1 MQISFAVR
9 FSERIEMGKRNR
21 PQHNDK
27 QKDEHLSDEMA
38 KFAIKNENDLKTKYQ
53 PKMKK
58 NIAVVYGGDSSE
70 FVVSVK
76 SSKNVFESINPSI
89 YNVWKVQMQGLNW
102 DVFEGDKV
110 IASIDKG
117 DFSFVKNGEKIQF
130 DFAYITIHGTPGEDG
145 KLQGYFDMVKI
156 PYSTCG
162 VYSSALTFNKYFCS
176 NYLRNFGVTMA
187 KSVRLFKGDAIDTNK
202 LVEELGLPVFV
213 KPNAGGSSFGV
224 TKVKEKEQLL
234 AALELATKE
243 SADILIEEFIDGPEF
258 TCGLVKLSDQEILFP
273 VTEVIPQNEFFDFE
287 AKYTVGKT
295 DEITPARI
303 SPELTSKIQQLS
315 SRIYD
320 LCDCSG
326 IVRVDYILKDGEF
339 YFLEVNT
346 TPGMTATSFVPQQ
359 IAAMNRKLGDIL
371 GLIIE
376 DKLK

>member
-1 MQISFAVR
+1 
-9 FSERIEMGKRNR
+9 
-21 PQHNDK
+21 
-27 QKDEHLSDEMA
+27 
-38 KFAIKNENDLKTKYQ
+38 
-53 PKMKK
+53 MKK

-76 SSKNVFESINPSI
+76 SSKNVFESIDPSI

-102 DVFEGDKV
+102 EVLEGDQV
-110 IASIDKG
+110 IATINKD

-187 KSVRLFKGDAIDTNK
+187 KSVRLFKGDAIDTDK
-202 LVEELGLPVFV
+202 LIEELGLPVFV

-234 AALELATKE
+234 AALEMATKE

-258 TCGLVKLSDQEILFP
+258 TCGLVKLSNQEILFP

-303 SPELTSKIQQLS
+303 SPELTRKIQQLS
-315 SRIYD
+315 SHIYD

-339 YFLEVNT
+339 YFLEINT
-346 TPGMTATSFVPQQ
+346 TPGMTATSFIPQQ
-359 IAAMNRKLGDIL
+359 IAAMDRKLGDVL

>member
-1 MQISFAVR
+1 
-9 FSERIEMGKRNR
+9 
-21 PQHNDK
+21 
-27 QKDEHLSDEMA
+27 
-38 KFAIKNENDLKTKYQ
+38 
-53 PKMKK
+53 MKK

-76 SSKNVFESINPSI
+76 SSKNVFESIDPSI

-102 DVFEGDKV
+102 DVLEGDQM
-110 IASIDKG
+110 ITSIDKG
-117 DFSFVKNGEKIQF
+117 DFSFVKNGEKVQF

-187 KSVRLFKGDAIDTNK
+187 KSVRLFKGDAIDTDK
-202 LVEELGLPVFV
+202 LIEELGLPVFV

-224 TKVKEKEQLL
+224 TKVKEKDQLL
-234 AALELATKE
+234 AALEMATKE
-243 SADILIEEFIDGPEF
+243 SADILVEEFIDGPEF
-258 TCGLVKLSDQEILFP
+258 TCGLVKLSNQEILFP

-326 IVRVDYILKDGEF
+326 IVRIDYILKDGEF

-346 TPGMTATSFVPQQ
+346 TPGMTATSFIPQQ
-359 IAAMNRKLGDIL
+359 IAAMDRKLGDVL

>member
-1 MQISFAVR
+1 
-9 FSERIEMGKRNR
+9 
-21 PQHNDK
+21 
-27 QKDEHLSDEMA
+27 
-38 KFAIKNENDLKTKYQ
+38 
-53 PKMKK
+53 MKK

-89 YNVWKVQMQGLNW
+89 YNVWKVQMKGLDW
-102 DVFEGDKV
+102 TVLEGDQV
-110 IASIDKG
+110 IASINKD
-117 DFSFVKNGEKIQF
+117 DFSFVKKGEKIKF

-145 KLQGYFDMVKI
+145 KLQGYFDMVKL

-187 KSVRLFKGDAIDTNK
+187 KSVRLFKGDTVDSDK
-202 LVEELGLPVFV
+202 LIEELGLPVFV

-224 TKVKEKEQLL
+224 TKVKEKSQLL
-234 AALELATKE
+234 AALEMATKE
-243 SADILIEEFIDGPEF
+243 STDILIEEFIDGPEF
-258 TCGLVKLSDQEILFP
+258 TCGLVKLSNQEIIFP
-273 VTEVIPQNEFFDFE
+273 VTEVIPKNEFFDFE

-303 SPELTSKIQQLS
+303 SPEMTNKIQQLS

-346 TPGMTATSFVPQQ
+346 TPGMTSTSFIPQQ
-359 IAAMNRKLGDIL
+359 IAAMDRKLSDVL

>member
-1 MQISFAVR
+1 
-9 FSERIEMGKRNR
+9 
-21 PQHNDK
+21 
-27 QKDEHLSDEMA
+27 
-38 KFAIKNENDLKTKYQ
+38 
-53 PKMKK
+53 MKK
-58 NIAVVYGGDSSE
+58 NIAVVFGGDSSE

-76 SSKNVFESINPSI
+76 SSINVYQSIDPKI
-89 YNVWKVQMQGLNW
+89 YNVWKVQMRGLDW
-102 DVFEGDKV
+102 DVLENDQI
-110 IASIDKG
+110 IASVEKG
-117 DFSFVKNGEKIQF
+117 DFSFVKNGEKIKF

-145 KLQGYFDMVKI
+145 KLQGYLDMVKI

-176 NYLRNFGVTMA
+176 NYLRTFGVLMA
-187 KSVRLFKGDAIDTNK
+187 KSVRLFKGDEVDADQLI
-202 LVEELGLPVFV
+202 EMLGLPLFV

-224 TKVKEKEQLL
+224 TKVKEKQQLL
-234 AALELATKE
+234 EALELAMKE
-243 SADILIEEFIDGPEF
+243 SHDILIEQFIDGKEF
-258 TCGLVKLSDQEILFP
+258 TCGLVKLSDQELIFP

-287 AKYTVGKT
+287 AKYTAGKT

-303 SPELTSKIQQLS
+303 SPEQTHKIQQLS

-326 IVRVDYILKDGEF
+326 IVRIDYILKDNEF

-359 IAAMNRKLGDIL
+359 IAAMDRKLGDVI

-376 DKLK
+376 DKLKL

>member
-1 MQISFAVR
+1 
-9 FSERIEMGKRNR
+9 
-21 PQHNDK
+21 
-27 QKDEHLSDEMA
+27 
-38 KFAIKNENDLKTKYQ
+38 
-53 PKMKK
+53 MKK

-76 SSKNVFESINPSI
+76 SSENVFESINPTI
-89 YNVWKVQMQGLNW
+89 YNVWKVQMKGLDW
-102 DVFEGDKV
+102 DVIEDGQVISSVDKN
-110 IASIDKG
+110 
-117 DFSFVKNGEKIQF
+117 DFSFSKNGEKIKF

-156 PYSTCG
+156 PHSTCG
-162 VYSSALTFNKYFCS
+162 VYSSALTFNKFFCS
-176 NYLRNFGVTMA
+176 NYLRNFDVRMA
-187 KSVRLFKGDAIDTNK
+187 KSVRLFKGDQVDADQ
-202 LVEELGLPVFV
+202 LVEKLGLPMFV

-234 AALELATKE
+234 DALKMAMNE
-243 SADILIEEFIDGPEF
+243 SSDILVEQFIDGQEF
-258 TCGLVKLSDQEILFP
+258 TCGLVKLSDQVLIFP
-273 VTEVIPQNEFFDFE
+273 VTEVIPQNEFFDYE
-287 AKYTVGKT
+287 AKYTAGKT
-295 DEITPARI
+295 EEITPARI
-303 SPELTSKIQQLS
+303 SKELTQKIQQLS

-326 IVRVDYILKDGEF
+326 IVRIDYILKDDEF

-359 IAAMNRKLGDIL
+359 IAAMGKKLGDVL

>member
-1 MQISFAVR
+1 
-9 FSERIEMGKRNR
+9 
-21 PQHNDK
+21 
-27 QKDEHLSDEMA
+27 
-38 KFAIKNENDLKTKYQ
+38 
-53 PKMKK
+53 MKK

-76 SSKNVFESINPSI
+76 SSKNVFESINPSV

-102 DVFEGDKV
+102 DVLEGDEI

-117 DFSFVKNGEKIQF
+117 DFSFVRNGEKIKF

-145 KLQGYFDMVKI
+145 KLQGYFDLVKI

-176 NYLRNFGVTMA
+176 NYLRNFDVPMA
-187 KSVRLFKGDAIDTNK
+187 KSVRLFKGDPVNVDD
-202 LVEELGLPVFV
+202 LVEKLGLPVFV

-224 TKVKEKEQLL
+224 TKVKEKEQLQS
-234 AALELATKE
+234 ALELAMTE
-243 SADILIEEFIDGPEF
+243 SSDILIEQFIDGKEF
-258 TCGLVKLSDQEILFP
+258 TCGLVKLSDQKLIFP
-273 VTEVIPQNEFFDFE
+273 VTEVIPQNEFFDYE
-287 AKYTVGKT
+287 AKYTAGKT

-303 SPELTSKIQQLS
+303 SPELTQKVQQLS

-326 IVRVDYILKDGEF
+326 IVRIDYILRDNEF

>member
-1 MQISFAVR
+1 
-9 FSERIEMGKRNR
+9 
-21 PQHNDK
+21 
-27 QKDEHLSDEMA
+27 
-38 KFAIKNENDLKTKYQ
+38 
-53 PKMKK
+53 MKK
-58 NIAVVYGGDSSE
+58 NIAVVFGGDSSE

-76 SSKNVFESINPSI
+76 SSINVFQSINPDI
-89 YNVWKVQMQGLNW
+89 YNVWKVQMKGLDW
-102 DVFEGDKV
+102 DVFEDEKI

-117 DFSFVKNGEKIQF
+117 DFSFVKNGEKIKF

-145 KLQGYFDMVKI
+145 KLQGYLDMVKI

-176 NYLRNFGVTMA
+176 NYLRNFGIPMA
-187 KSVRLFKGDAIDTNK
+187 KSVRLFKGDHADADK
-202 LVEELGLPVFV
+202 LVEELGLPLFV

-224 TKVKEKEQLL
+224 TKVKEKRQLL
-234 AALELATKE
+234 EALELAMKE
-243 SADILIEEFIDGPEF
+243 SHDILIEQFIDGKEF
-258 TCGLVKLSDQEILFP
+258 TCGLVKLSDQELIFP

-303 SPELTSKIQQLS
+303 SPELTQKIQQLS

-326 IVRVDYILKDGEF
+326 IVRIDYILKDGEF

-359 IAAMNRKLGDIL
+359 IAAMDRKLGDVL

>member
-1 MQISFAVR
+1 
-9 FSERIEMGKRNR
+9 
-21 PQHNDK
+21 
-27 QKDEHLSDEMA
+27 
-38 KFAIKNENDLKTKYQ
+38 
-53 PKMKK
+53 MKK

-76 SSKNVFESINPSI
+76 SSKNVFESIDPTI
-89 YNVWKVQMQGLNW
+89 YNVWKVQMQGLDW
-102 DVFEGDKV
+102 VVFEGDEL
-110 IASIDKG
+110 ISPIDKS
-117 DFSFVKNGEKIQF
+117 DFSFIKNGNKIQF

-145 KLQGYFDMVKI
+145 KLQGYFDLMKI

-176 NYLRNFGVTMA
+176 NYLRNFNVPMA
-187 KSVRLFKGDAIDTNK
+187 KSVRLFKGDAINPDK

-224 TKVKEKEQLL
+224 TKVKEKAQLQE
-234 AALELATKE
+234 ALELAMTE
-243 SADILIEEFIDGPEF
+243 SDDILVEEFIEGKEF
-258 TCGLVKLSDQEILFP
+258 TCGLVKIAGEKIVFP
-273 VTEVIPQNEFFDFE
+273 VTEVIPQNEFFDYE
-287 AKYTVGKT
+287 AKYVAGKT

-326 IVRVDYILKDGEF
+326 IVRVDYILKNGEF
-339 YFLEVNT
+339 YFLEINT

-359 IAAMNRKLGDIL
+359 INAMGKKLGDII
-371 GLIIE
+371 GMIIE

>member
-1 MQISFAVR
+1 
-9 FSERIEMGKRNR
+9 
-21 PQHNDK
+21 
-27 QKDEHLSDEMA
+27 
-38 KFAIKNENDLKTKYQ
+38 
-53 PKMKK
+53 MKK

-76 SSKNVFESINPSI
+76 SSINVFKSLDPAV
-89 YNVWKVQMQGLNW
+89 YNVWKVQMKGLDW
-102 DVFEGDKV
+102 EVFEDHQV
-110 IASIDKG
+110 IASVNKN
-117 DFSFVKNGEKIQF
+117 DFSFVKDGEKIIF

-176 NYLRNFGVTMA
+176 NYLRNFNVPMA
-187 KSVRLFKGDAIDTNK
+187 KSVRLFKGDHVEASQ
-202 LVEELGLPVFV
+202 LVEELGLPLFV

-224 TKVKEKEQLL
+224 TKVKQKEQLL
-234 AALELATKE
+234 DALQIAINE
-243 SADILIEEFIDGPEF
+243 SSDILVEQFIAGPEF
-258 TCGLVKLSDQEILFP
+258 TCGLVKLSDQELIFP
-273 VTEVIPQNEFFDFE
+273 FTEVIPKNEFFDFD
-287 AKYTVGKT
+287 AKYTEGKT

-303 SPELTSKIQQLS
+303 SPELTQKIQELS

-326 IVRVDYILKDGEF
+326 IVRMDYILKDNEF

-359 IAAMNRKLGDIL
+359 IAAMGKKLGDIL

-376 DKLK
+376 DKLR

>member
-1 MQISFAVR
+1 
-9 FSERIEMGKRNR
+9 
-21 PQHNDK
+21 
-27 QKDEHLSDEMA
+27 
-38 KFAIKNENDLKTKYQ
+38 
-53 PKMKK
+53 MKK

-76 SSKNVFESINPSI
+76 SSKNVFESINPSV
-89 YNVWKVQMQGLNW
+89 YNVWKVQVQGLNW
-102 DVFEGDKV
+102 DVLEGDEV

-117 DFSFVKNGEKIQF
+117 DFSFIRNGEKIQF

-145 KLQGYFDMVKI
+145 KLQGYFDLVKI

-176 NYLRNFGVTMA
+176 NYLRNFGVPMA
-187 KSVRLFKGDAIDTNK
+187 KSVRLFKGDAIDSDT

-234 AALELATKE
+234 AALELAMKE
-243 SADILIEEFIDGPEF
+243 SHDILVEQFIDGKEF
-258 TCGLVKLSDQEILFP
+258 TCGLVKLSDQELIFP
-273 VTEVIPQNEFFDFE
+273 VTEVIPQNEFFDYE
-287 AKYTVGKT
+287 AKYVAGKT

-303 SPELTSKIQQLS
+303 SPEMTHKIQQLS

-326 IVRVDYILKDGEF
+326 IVRIDYILKDGEF

-359 IAAMNRKLGDIL
+359 IAAMGRKLDDVL

>member
-1 MQISFAVR
+1 
-9 FSERIEMGKRNR
+9 
-21 PQHNDK
+21 
-27 QKDEHLSDEMA
+27 
-38 KFAIKNENDLKTKYQ
+38 
-53 PKMKK
+53 MKK

-76 SSKNVFESINPSI
+76 SSKNVFESIDATI
-89 YNVWKVQMQGLNW
+89 YNVWKVQMKGLHW
-102 DVFEGDKV
+102 EVFQDDQV
-110 IASIDKG
+110 IAPVDKN
-117 DFSFVKNGEKIQF
+117 DFSFISNREKIIF

-176 NYLRNFGVTMA
+176 NYLRNFDVLMA
-187 KSVRLFKGDAIDTNK
+187 QSVRLFKGDQVDASLLAEK
-202 LVEELGLPVFV
+202 LGLPLFV
-213 KPNAGGSSFGV
+213 KPNAGGSSCGV

-234 AALELATKE
+234 DALQIAINE
-243 SADILIEEFIDGPEF
+243 SSDILVEQFIDGPEF
-258 TCGLVKLSDQEILFP
+258 TCGLVKLSDQELIFP

-287 AKYTVGKT
+287 AKYTLGKT

-303 SPELTSKIQQLS
+303 SPQLTKKMQELS

-326 IVRVDYILKDGEF
+326 IVRMDYILKDNEF

-359 IAAMNRKLGDIL
+359 IAAMGKKLGDVI

>member
-1 MQISFAVR
+1 
-9 FSERIEMGKRNR
+9 
-21 PQHNDK
+21 
-27 QKDEHLSDEMA
+27 
-38 KFAIKNENDLKTKYQ
+38 
-53 PKMKK
+53 MKK

-76 SSKNVFESINPSI
+76 SSKNVFESIDPTI
-89 YNVWKVQMQGLNW
+89 YNVWKVQMKGLDW
-102 DVFEGDKV
+102 EVLEDDRV
-110 IASIDKG
+110 IASIDKN
-117 DFSFVKNGEKIQF
+117 DFSFSQNSEKIQF

-176 NYLRNFGVTMA
+176 NYLRNFNVPMA
-187 KSVRLFKGDAIDTNK
+187 KSVRLFKGDKVDADQ
-202 LVEELGLPVFV
+202 LVAELGLPLFV

-224 TKVKEKEQLL
+224 TKVKEKGQLL
-234 AALELATKE
+234 AALEMAMKE
-243 SADILIEEFIDGPEF
+243 SHDILVEQFIDGPEF
-258 TCGLVKLSDQEILFP
+258 TCGLVKLSDQELIFP
-273 VTEVIPQNEFFDFE
+273 VTEVIPQNEFFDFD
-287 AKYTVGKT
+287 AKYTAGKT

-303 SPELTSKIQQLS
+303 SPELTQKIQQLS

-326 IVRVDYILKDGEF
+326 IVRMDYILKDNEF

-359 IAAMNRKLGDIL
+359 IAAMDRKLGEVL